1 MDHKYVKLIMLG
13 LLLAFL
19 AAIPVNAYAKTAAT
33 TYRLEDV
40 TQTLYAGNSCVSA
53 IQGTLTYDAL
63 FHVTENNQFYH
74 SVLLMNGT
82 AVVEPLSA
90 GYPTFTG
97 RFSEIQVTQ
106 TLKDQDFK
114 VWVVTQMGDDLEF
127 HITFKISYSDQGPVV
142 DIYRIT
148 CGN

>member
-1 MDHKYVKLIMLG
+1 MDHKYGKILVLG
-13 LLLAFL
+13 LVLVFL
-19 AAIPVNAYAKTAAT
+19 AAVPVSAYAKTTAI

-40 TQTLYAGNSCVSA
+40 TETLYAGNSCVGA
-53 IQGTLTYDAL
+53 IQGTLTYDAVI
-63 FHVTENNQFYH
+63 HVTENGDFFH

-97 RFSEIQVTQ
+97 KFSEIQVTQ

-127 HITFKISYSDQGPVV
+127 HITFKISYSNQGPVI
-142 DIYRIT
+142 DIYSVS